1 MLLERKAEVVN
12 GILEN
17 KTISVVISMKIRTK
31 TKKISYL
38 AWIVTIIIL
47 TLIFV
52 VLRYIFT
59 NNNTKDGDFKNYKC
73 RGYAEESAEY
83 IMPVEHPDFITDEER
98 EYIMKIAAPKFKES
112 ETVEGKDTTIR
123 KSQTAW
129 LDKKDATIKK
139 IIQRVC
145 DMTGHPFQNAESLQV
160 VKYGVDGFYNPHHDA
175 CCDQA
180 ESCMRFEQKDGG
192 QRVITMLIYL
202 TDDFEGGTTKFP
214 NLNKEFKPPKNGAIF
229 FHPLEK
235 NGKRCHPYALH
246 GGMPVTRGEK
256 YVCNVWIRER
266 PFRE

>member
-1 MLLERKAEVVN
+1 M
-12 GILEN
+12 GI
-17 KTISVVISMKIRTK
+17 KI
-31 TKKISYL
+31 KKRSYL
-38 AWIVTIIIL
+38 AWIVTIIMVGI
-47 TLIFV
+47 IFIGI
-52 VLRYIFT
+52 RYIFT
-59 NNNTKDGDFKNYKC
+59 KPDENDYANYKC
-73 RGYAEESAEY
+73 RGYAEDSAEY
-83 IMPVEHPDFITDEER
+83 VMPVEHANFITDKER
-98 EYIMKIAAPKFKES
+98 EYIMKTAAPKFEDS

-129 LDKKDATIKK
+129 LDKDDPIIQK

-145 DMTGHPFQNAESLQV
+145 DITGHPFKNAESMQV
-160 VKYGVDGFYNPHHDA
+160 VKYGKNGFYNPHHDS

-180 ESCMRFEQKDGG
+180 EACMKFERKDGG

-214 NLNKEFKPPKNGAIF
+214 NLDKEFKPPKNGAIL

-246 GGMPVTRGEK
+246 GGMPVTKGEK

>member
-1 MLLERKAEVVN
+1 
-12 GILEN
+12 
-17 KTISVVISMKIRTK
+17 MKIK
-31 TKKISYL
+31 TKKTSHL
-38 AWIVTIIIL
+38 GWIVTIILL

-52 VLRYIFT
+52 VLRYIFIKSY
-59 NNNTKDGDFKNYKC
+59 TKDGDYANYKC
-73 RGYAEESAEY
+73 RGYAQESAEY
-83 IMPVEHPDFITDEER
+83 IMPVEHSNFITDEER
-98 EYIMKIAAPKFKES
+98 EYILKTAAPRFENS
-112 ETVEGKDTTIR
+112 ETVQGMDTKVR

-129 LDKKDATIKK
+129 LEKKDPTIQK

-145 DMTGHPFQNAESLQV
+145 DMTGNPFSNAESMQV
-160 VKYGVDGFYNPHHDA
+160 VKYGIDGFYDPHHDA

-180 ESCMRFEQKDGG
+180 EACMNFEQKDGG

-214 NLNKEFKPPKNGAIF
+214 NLDKEFKPPKNGAIL

-246 GGMPVTRGEK
+246 GGMPVTKGEK

>member
-1 MLLERKAEVVN
+1 M
-12 GILEN
+12 GI
-17 KTISVVISMKIRTK
+17 KI
-31 TKKISYL
+31 KKRSYL
-38 AWIVTIIIL
+38 AWIVTIIMFG
-47 TLIFV
+47 LIFIGI
-52 VLRYIFT
+52 RYILKKDE
-59 NNNTKDGDFKNYKC
+59 TKDGDYANYKC

-83 IMPVEHPDFITDEER
+83 VMPVEHANFITDKER
-98 EYIMKIAAPKFKES
+98 EYIMKTAGTKFEDS

-129 LDKKDATIKK
+129 LDKDDPIIRK

-145 DMTGHPFQNAESLQV
+145 DMTGYPLQNAESMQV
-160 VKYGVDGFYNPHHDA
+160 VKYGKNGFYNPHHDA

-180 ESCMRFEQKDGG
+180 EACMRFEQKDGG

-202 TDDFEGGTTKFP
+202 TDDFEGGATKFP
-214 NLNKEFKPPKNGAIF
+214 NLDKEFKPPKNGAIL

-246 GGMPVTRGEK
+246 GGMPVTKGEK